1 MTLTIRNIFGLK
13 KKSKKAT
20 HNMPTKSHSPT
31 ASVTSFTSDSSLGD
45 SSPNT
50 PTSMSVQENRGIFRI
65 LEPVWYYDS
74 SLQVPNASGGEQPE
88 WIRFDDYTQIA
99 LENSFNGS
107 KEQCALNQSS
117 LGTCTVYF
125 RSQSKRSSTGNTILN
140 KQRPRTL
147 NTLKQND
154 KFSSMPTLNTQKE
167 RSAGLKLELNNNV
180 RRTISPVWWFEQDSS
195 DGTKGMCR
203 FDYKNQVRL
212 EALSEGRS
220 KLVLTDDGINVPF
233 TAVLDAPKSRQLK
246 EEVRGFLYLEP
257 VSAAFQL
264 AYQFTEKKFEQ
275 QQQMENPPFFDDQYE
290 LQLTRRFSI

>member
-13 KKSKKAT
+13 KKTKKAT
-20 HNMPTKSHSPT
+20 HMPTKSRSPT
-31 ASVTSFTSDSSLGD
+31 ASVISFSSGSSMDD

-50 PTSMSVQENRGIFRI
+50 PTSMSIQENRGIFRT

-74 SLQVPNASGGEQPE
+74 SLQFPNSSEEQQPG
-88 WIRFDDYTQIA
+88 WIRFDDYTQLA
-99 LENSFNGS
+99 LENSFIDS
-107 KEQCALNQSS
+107 KEQCTLEKTS
-117 LGTCTVYF
+117 LGACTVYF
-125 RSQSKRSSTGNTILN
+125 RSQSKRSSTGNTMLN

-154 KFSSMPTLNTQKE
+154 KFSSMPALHTQKE
-167 RSAGLKLELNNNV
+167 QSIGLKLELNNNV

-233 TAVLDAPKSRQLK
+233 TVVLDAPKSRQLK

-275 QQQMENPPFFDDQYE
+275 QQHMENSYPFDDQYG

>member
-1 MTLTIRNIFGLK
+1 
-13 KKSKKAT
+13 
-20 HNMPTKSHSPT
+20 
-31 ASVTSFTSDSSLGD
+31 
-45 SSPNT
+45 
-50 PTSMSVQENRGIFRI
+50 MSVQENRGIFRI

-117 LGTCTVYF
+117 LGACTVYF

-220 KLVLTDDGINVPF
+220 KLVLTDDGINLPF